1 MKKVLF
7 IGTYRQQDSWGREAR
22 DYIKAMLTNSN
33 IALSTRPIYYTNM
46 VETNIDNDILKC
58 EHSTYDEYDVL
69 LQYGLTSSFHNSQK
83 AKKNIGIV
91 NVEFSKGESV
101 YNNLIL
107 NRLDEIYVSTE
118 PEKKALTNGGITKP
132 VKVIPKPMD
141 LEKIPPLQKSN
152 LIKFPSAIDSSFKF
166 YSRSNH
172 DERSNLHL
180 LITAFHLAFSELDR
194 VSLIIAPSSDASNQS
209 STIKNN
215 IEKLAQQIK
224 SSLHTNKVFNNE
236 IVFTD
241 NFNQDTIIG
250 IHNSCD
256 CFVNINSGS
265 NFDQETL
272 IASYLGKTPIVLQ
285 NTGLDYLVGGEKGG
299 FIVKSENSPVVLGKP
314 PLPEDYDLFNAK
326 YSWRTPII
334 SSLIE
339 TMQKVYNMYKND
351 RKMYQEK
358 QNFGSN
364 QINQYSYSNVGQ
376 QLCS

>member
-7 IGTYRQQDSWGREAR
+7 VGTYRQQDSWGNEAR
-22 DYIKAMLTNSN
+22 DYIKAMLTNPD
-33 IALSTRPIYYTNM
+33 IALSTRPIYYTNI
-46 VETNIDNDILKC
+46 VEPNIDRDILKC
-58 EHSTYDEYDVL
+58 EHSVYDEYDVL
-69 LQYGLTSSFHNSQK
+69 LQHGLTASFHNSQK

-91 NVEFSKGESV
+91 NVEFNRGESI
-101 YNNLIL
+101 YNSLIL

-118 PEKKALTNGGITKP
+118 PEKKALHLAGITKP
-132 VKVIPKPMD
+132 IKIIPKPFD
-141 LEKIPPLQKSN
+141 LEQILVQKVN
-152 LIKFPSAIDSSFKF
+152 PIQFPHAINSSFKF
-166 YSRSNH
+166 YSRSGH

-194 VSLIIAPSSDASNQS
+194 VSLIIAPSSDPVNSA

-215 IEKLAQQIK
+215 IEKLTQQIK
-224 SSLHTNKVFNNE
+224 NSLHTNKVFKNE
-236 IVFTD
+236 IIFTD
-241 NFNQDTIIG
+241 NFSQTAIMS

-256 CFVNINSGS
+256 CFVNINSGC
-265 NFDQETL
+265 NFDKETL

-285 NTGLDYLVGGEKGG
+285 NTGLDYLISGEKSG
-299 FIVKSENSPVVLGKP
+299 FTVKSENVPIILTKP

-326 YSWRTPII
+326 YSWKIPLV

-339 TMQKVYNMYKND
+339 TMQKAYHTFKND
-351 RKMYQEK
+351 KKTYQEK

-364 QINQYSYSNVGQ
+364 QIDQYSYTNIGQ

>member
-22 DYIKAMLTNSN
+22 DYIKAMLTNPN
-33 IALSTRPIYYTNM
+33 IALSTRPIYYTNS
-46 VETNIDNDILKC
+46 VETNIDSDILKT
-58 EHSTYDEYDVL
+58 EHSTYDTYDIL

-91 NVEFSKGESV
+91 NVEFSRGESV

-118 PEKKALTNGGITKP
+118 PEKKALASGGVIKP
-132 VKVIPKPMD
+132 IKVIPKPID
-141 LEKIPPLQKSN
+141 LEKISLQKTN
-152 LIKFPSAIDSSFKF
+152 LIKFPHVIDSSFKF

-194 VSLIIAPSSDASNQS
+194 VSLIIAPNSDTSNQPS
-209 STIKNN
+209 AIKSN

-224 SSLHTNKVFNNE
+224 SSLHTNKIFKNE

-241 NFNQDTIIG
+241 NFSQDTIVG

-256 CFVNINSGS
+256 CFININSGS

-285 NTGLDYLVGGEKGG
+285 NTGLDSLIGGEKGG
-299 FIVKSENSPVVLGKP
+299 FVVKSENSPIVLGKP
-314 PLPEDYDLFNAK
+314 PLPADYDLFNGK

-339 TMQKVYNMYKND
+339 SMQKAYHTYKND
-351 RKMYQEK
+351 RKTYQEK

-364 QINQYSYSNVGQ
+364 QINQYSYSSVGQ